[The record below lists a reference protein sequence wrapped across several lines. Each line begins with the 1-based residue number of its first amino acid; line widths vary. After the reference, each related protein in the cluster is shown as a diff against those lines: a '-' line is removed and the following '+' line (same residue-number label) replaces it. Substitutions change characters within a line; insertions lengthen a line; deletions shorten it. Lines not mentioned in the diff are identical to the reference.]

1 MRTHYKY
8 IFIIYYTYKICLPI
22 KFALTHFYFQRQ
34 LLSYSYSYLPFH
46 YYICRSWTS
55 LSSTVFIQL
64 VSSYNYERLIR
75 SISTPFCL
83 PNKYAFSYSFNSTP
97 FTYTPLIYSLYKYTF
112 TRTYICTPLF
122 LPLFSYSLLLFPLY
136 IHIICTHNM
145 YAFFLKIF
153 PKKISTPKTYLKF
166 FPKFLLIII
175 LLLLCF
181 PNISKRDFNIIII
194 F

>member
-22 KFALTHFYFQRQ
+22 KFAPTHLHFQRHKIPFT
-34 LLSYSYSYLPFH
+34 YTNLPLPIP
-46 YYICRSWTS
+46 ICRSWTS
-55 LSSTVFIQL
+55 LGSTVFIQL

-97 FTYTPLIYSLYKYTF
+97 FTYTPLIYSLYKYAF
-112 TRTYICTPLF
+112 IRTYICTPLF
-122 LPLFSYSLLLFPLY
+122 LLPLFLLSITLPSIY
-136 IHIICTHNM
+136 THNM

-153 PKKISTPKTYLKF
+153 SKKISTPKRTQKI

-175 LLLLCF
+175 IPPLYSS
-181 PNISKRDFNIIII
+181 IGK
-194 F
+194 